1 MMGRGGGI
9 MSGDSTIRRTALG
22 PELLGRALEA
32 CGNGVVISEIH
43 GTEIAVCW
51 INRVFSRMTGLG
63 ADQVIGSTALALDH
77 TDVDPEVFRLALT
90 AATHGSEYH
99 VLLQVKRR
107 SGGHFWDDVH
117 GAPVFGPNG
126 KPTHTIAIHTDITDR
141 VEAEQSVKRAR
152 DQALQRLETFPSP
165 VWRSHQDGRRIHF
178 NQAWCSLT
186 GRTLAQEID
195 GGWEDGIHPD
205 DRERV
210 LLGWTEAHHH
220 GRPVAI
226 EYRLRGADGSWRWVS
241 DHGHQVVDLEGHHQ
255 GFQGVCTDLT
265 DRRQAEEALEW
276 AHGHLAAIMDSLPLF
291 LISES
296 AEGQVDLWNR
306 VAEQVFAIPA
316 QDAMGRPLRD
326 LALGLDWESIDAL
339 IRETRHDNS
348 IVCQDV
354 IQRRS
359 DGGESIIQLR
369 LVHQPEVQDNGRLW
383 TGSDVSAQRVAERHQ
398 AQDQKLQSIGQL
410 AAGIAHEIN
419 TPMQFVGDNTR
430 FLSDAFSD
438 LTTLVRTLRE
448 AVNGLTLAPEVAA
461 ALAEAERRADLA
473 FMLEEV
479 PKAITQTL
487 DGVERVTRIVKAM
500 KEFSH
505 PGAEEL
511 TATDINHAI
520 ESTTIVS
527 RNEWKY
533 VADLRLDLE
542 EGMPA
547 IPVMPGGFN
556 QVILNLVVNAAHAIA
571 DVVAGSGGK
580 GLITIS
586 TRDQGEAVQVMV
598 TDTGTGIPEAVRGR
612 IFDPFFTT
620 KEVGRGTGQGLAI
633 ARAEIVGKLGGS
645 INLRTATEGP
655 ERGTTF
661 ILTIPRNR
669 HATHVVR
676 RTGG

>member
-1 MMGRGGGI
+1 
-9 MSGDSTIRRTALG
+9 
-22 PELLGRALEA
+22 
-32 CGNGVVISEIH
+32 VVISEIH
-43 GTEIAVCW
+43 GAEITVCW
-51 INRVFSRMTGLG
+51 INRVFTRMTGLG
-63 ADQVIGSTALALDH
+63 ADQVIGSTSLGLDH
-77 TDVDPEVFRLALT
+77 ADVDRDLMQQAST
-90 AATHGSEYH
+90 AAIRGAEYH
-99 VLLQVKRR
+99 VLMLVKRR
-107 SGGHFWDDVH
+107 NGSHFWNDVH
-117 GAPVFGPNG
+117 GAPVFGANG
-126 KPTHTIAIHTDITDR
+126 KPTHSIAIHTDITDR
-141 VEAEQSVKRAR
+141 VEAEQGVKRAR
-152 DQALQRLETFPSP
+152 DQALQRLENFPSP
-165 VWRSHQDGRRIHF
+165 VWRSHQDGGRFHF

-195 GGWEDGIHPD
+195 GGWVDGIHPD

-210 LLGWTEAHHH
+210 LSSWSEAHRQS
-220 GRPVAI
+220 RPVAI

-241 DHGHQVVDLEGHHQ
+241 DHGHQIVDIDGHHQ

-265 DRRQAEEALEW
+265 ERHHAEEALEW

-339 IRETRHDNS
+339 VQETRRDNS
-348 IVCQDV
+348 ILCQDV
-354 IQRRS
+354 LQRRG

-369 LVHQPEVQDNGRLW
+369 LVHQQDSQANGRLW

-398 AQDQKLQSIGQL
+398 SQDQKLQSIGQL

-438 LTTLVRTLRE
+438 LTTLVRTLRT
-448 AVNGLTLAPEVAA
+448 AIDGLALAPQLAA
-461 ALAEAERRADLA
+461 ALSEAERRADLA

-479 PKAITQTL
+479 PKAIAQTL

-511 TATDINHAI
+511 TVTDINHAI

-533 VADLRLDLE
+533 VADLRLDLDA
-542 EGMPA
+542 GMPA
-547 IPVMPGGFN
+547 IPVLPGAFN

-571 DVVAGSGGK
+571 DVVAGSGEK

-586 TRDQGEAVQVMV
+586 TRDQGDAALVMV
-598 TDTGTGIPEAVRGR
+598 TDTGTGIPESVRGR

-633 ARAEIVGKLGGS
+633 ARAEIIGKLGGS
-645 INLRTATEGP
+645 IDIRTATEGT

-669 HATHVVR
+669 HTTQVLR
-676 RTGG
+676 RAGT